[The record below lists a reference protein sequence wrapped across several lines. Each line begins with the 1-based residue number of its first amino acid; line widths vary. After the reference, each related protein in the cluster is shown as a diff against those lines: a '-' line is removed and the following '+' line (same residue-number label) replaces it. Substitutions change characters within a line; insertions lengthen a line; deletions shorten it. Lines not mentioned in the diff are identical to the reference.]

1 MTTAAF
7 PGMVGDVDVTIFG
20 VESFEEF
27 RSDPWFV
34 TKFVDDVVLP
44 IVVVVKLA
52 LGVRL
57 DNVVL
62 VVCPSGLELISSSLV
77 GLL

>member
-1 MTTAAF
+1 M
-7 PGMVGDVDVTIFG
+7 
-20 VESFEEF
+20 
-27 RSDPWFV
+27 

-62 VVCPSGLELISSSLV
+62 VVCPSINASIIYCQILFLIT
-77 GLL
+77 